1 MTNTLNKTAIA
12 SSKQQEFDSNFQ
24 EDCTPQEKLDRM
36 IKQAKRRLTHARLRL
51 SNTNKRQSA
60 IKANNGQLTEHGGW
74 DIGYWEGKIAGLEDE
89 VDDLN
94 ELKKML
100 NGKGE

>member
-1 MTNTLNKTAIA
+1 MTNTSNKTVIA

-24 EDCTPQEKLDRM
+24 EDCTPQEKLDSI
-36 IKQAKRRLTHARLRL
+36 IKHAKRRLKHAQRRL

-60 IKANNGQLTEHGGW
+60 IKENNGQLTEHAGW
-74 DIGYWEGKIAGLEDE
+74 DKGYWEGKIAGLEDE
-89 VDDLN
+89 IDDLN
-94 ELKKML
+94 ELKMML